1 MRKAGSGGVEAV
13 TQFDSRSFGRR
24 REGLQ
29 SEVVAALVAAVAE
42 RRRRERGER
51 PPQGSGIR

>member
-1 MRKAGSGGVEAV
+1 MEAV

-51 PPQGSGIR
+51 TPQGSGIR